1 MEFSNII
8 GVIAADLE
16 EVESVIDENIKSPVP
31 LAYEISKYILGSG
44 GKRLRPSVL
53 ILSSG
58 ACGLD
63 NGRNRISSAAALELI
78 HTASLLHD
86 DVIDHANLRRG
97 KTSSNIMWG
106 NQASVLVGDFMLSRA
121 LQLVQSC
128 ESLELMKIITEA
140 TARLAEGQVL
150 EVMSTMA
157 KGEVSEEICFAIIKF
172 KTASLLESCGIVGAI
187 IAGASEEAKRLLG
200 LFGLNVGIAF
210 QLIDDALDYT
220 GDEKEIGK
228 GVGQDLIEKKVTLPL
243 VYALREASSVERSNV
258 MEILQYEN
266 PSERDIS
273 YIIEVVDK
281 YEGVNKTKAIAKD
294 YIDKAKEVLE
304 HLPQNN
310 YKTAL
315 ILLADYILERRT

>member
-1 MEFSNII
+1 MDFSNII
-8 GVIAADLE
+8 GVIATDLE
-16 EVESVIDENIKSPVP
+16 EVERVIDENIKSPVS

-53 ILSSG
+53 ILCSG
-58 ACGLD
+58 VCGLD

-106 NQASVLVGDFMLSRA
+106 NQVSVLVGDFMLSRA

-150 EVMSTMA
+150 EVMSSMA
-157 KGEVSEEICFAIIKF
+157 KSEVSEEICFGIIKF
-172 KTASLLESCGIVGAI
+172 KTASLLESCGVVGAI
-187 IAGASEEAKRLLG
+187 IAAASEKTKNFLG
-200 LFGLNVGIAF
+200 AFGLNVGIAF

-220 GDEKEIGK
+220 ADEKEIGK

-243 VYALREASSVERSNV
+243 VYALREASDVERSYV
-258 MEILQYEN
+258 LKILQDDN
-266 PSERDIS
+266 STDGDIPL
-273 YIIEVVDK
+273 IIELVDK
-281 YEGVNKTKAIAKD
+281 YEGVNRTRAIAKG
-294 YIDKAKEVLE
+294 YIEKAKEALE
-304 HLPQNN
+304 HLPQNK

-315 ILLADYILERRT
+315 NLLADYILERKS